1 MQSFKFIT
9 AMSTHRISVLM
20 IRDFDACGGVGVCVE
35 FRKQCTMDNGT
46 MDYVLG
52 EI

>member
-1 MQSFKFIT
+1 MT
-9 AMSTHRISVLM
+9 AMSPHRISVLF
-20 IRDFDACGGVGVCVE
+20 RDFDTRGGAGVCVE